1 MDVSLLKPEE
11 LAAIQHIAREGGAER
26 AVTMDYPQRLMNFLA
41 RVGLIT
47 IHDRSA
53 TKGQWRWQRVSLTD
67 AGKVAAFDSGTVY
80 VYPQQAPMRLVTI
93 PACEMHEGFH
103 AIAVRLIWLCPNCG
117 HRREEPVDGFSY
129 DGSLRLAVDTWGACR
144 RCGRIDKYSECR
156 EEARRNG
163 LNKEA

>member
-11 LAAIQHIAREGGAER
+11 LAAIQHIARVGGAER
-26 AVTMDYPQRLMNFLA
+26 EVTMDYPRRLMNRLA
-41 RVGLIT
+41 RLVLIT
-47 IHDRSA
+47 IHEHSKSD
-53 TKGQWRWQRVSLTD
+53 GQWRWSRVSLTEH
-67 AGKVAAFDSGTVY
+67 GKAAAFDSGTVY
-80 VYPQQAPMRLVTI
+80 VYPQQPPTRLVTI

-117 HRREEPVDGFSY
+117 HRREEPQDGFSY
-129 DGSLRLAVDTWGACR
+129 DGSLRLAVDTWAACR
-144 RCGRIDKYSECR
+144 KCGRVDKYSECR